1 VAGQHIQLHV
11 VSYGLGA
18 TAKIAQK
25 TSVQQIRADSNGSR
39 PIQVSVAMDDPE
51 FSDLTDDSSRQQ

>member
-1 VAGQHIQLHV
+1 